1 MKNLA
6 KYIRCDSIAQ
16 ASHLF
21 NDAVKEYRN
30 GIRMTYRGPRIL
42 EIHFK
47 SEAAL
52 YFVAECHWNSVMEG
66 KQHYTEI
73 SGSEF
78 EKDLNSHKEMLR
90 MTSFWS
96 I

>member
-6 KYIRCDSIAQ
+6 KYIRCESITQ
-16 ASHLF
+16 AYHLF
-21 NDAVKEYRN
+21 NDAVKEYKN

-52 YFVAECHWNSVMEG
+52 YFVAECHWDSVMKG
-66 KQHYTEI
+66 KQYYTEI

-78 EKDLNSHKEMLR
+78 EEDLRRFREMR
-90 MTSFWS
+90 RVSSFWP